1 MQEGEG
7 AVRGRVEEDFV
18 RGFEET
24 AVVVCAVEL
33 GGGDMRVVREGA
45 EFLTNTTTQ
54 IEKKGRWIRRC

>member
-1 MQEGEG
+1 M
-7 AVRGRVEEDFV
+7 RGRVEEDFV

-45 EFLTNTTTQ
+45 ESRV
-54 IEKKGRWIRRC
+54 G